1 MNNRIITQFLQKL
14 NSGDLIGAEA
24 LCYEVYQNNKEN
36 LHAIKNL
43 ALTLMLQK
51 KYFEALHFYNEA
63 VKLDSLDF
71 DSNVNLA
78 FLYLHSEDYEL
89 ALKYC
94 NQGISIN
101 PKNAIPHKTLGE
113 LYMAL
118 REFDL
123 SISSLEKSFE
133 LFMENPSKYQKTFSY
148 ELKYRYLECLI
159 INKREDDALSFIH
172 EHGHDENI
180 NPDILSYQIKALPKS
195 LNKDLINKSE
205 ILLEEI
211 KNSSDPTRIKKSA
224 GIYFA
229 LAAYFSK
236 SDQKKS
242 EQYYVDGNLQIDK
255 IQNYRPLESQKY
267 IKNIIKS
274 FDELPSF
281 DHKKN
286 YGEGI
291 IFIIGMP
298 RSGTTLLES
307 IVSNSPKVFTA
318 GEMASF
324 KNLIQY
330 DITTKAKK
338 NVDLIIEYLD
348 HYISKINYLKKN
360 KAFLIDKLPFNAFLI
375 GFIEKLLPGAKILL
389 IDRDPWDIATSV
401 FQQIYIDKHYYS
413 TKFFNIAMQI
423 ANYNFI
429 RSYWLRVC
437 NAKNILSIKYEDLVG
452 NPKSLSDKVYK
463 FLQIDHQIDFEA
475 RRGFYSNTASFG
487 QVKDDI
493 SNKSVGKSVF
503 SSHKDQFFKDLENQ
517 SKYWEN
523 FYQNH

>member
-1 MNNRIITQFLQKL
+1 MNNRIITKFMQKL

-24 LCYEVYQNNKEN
+24 LCFEVYQNNKEN
-36 LHAIKNL
+36 IHAIKNL

-63 VKLDSLDF
+63 IKLNSLDF

-78 FLYLHSEDYEL
+78 FLYLHSEDYKL

-94 NQGISIN
+94 NQAISIN
-101 PKNAIPHKTLGE
+101 PNNAIPYKTLGE
-113 LYMAL
+113 LYVAL

-123 SISSLEKSFE
+123 SINSLEKSFK
-133 LFMENPSKYQKTFSY
+133 LFQENSSKYQKTFSY
-148 ELKYRYLECLI
+148 ELKYRYLENLI
-159 INKREDDALSFIH
+159 INKRDEEALLFIN
-172 EHGHDENI
+172 EHGHDQNI
-180 NPDILSYQIKALPKS
+180 NPDILSYQIKALPRS
-195 LNKDLINKSE
+195 LNEDLINKSK

-211 KNSSDPTRIKKSA
+211 KSSSDPTKIKKSA

-229 LAAYFSK
+229 LAAHFSK
-236 SDQKKS
+236 TDQDKS
-242 EQYYVDGNLQIDK
+242 EQYYIDGNLQIDK

-274 FDELPSF
+274 FDELPSIE
-281 DHKKN
+281 HKSN

-307 IVSNSPKVFTA
+307 IVSNSPEVFPA

-338 NVDLIIEYLD
+338 NTDLIFEYLD

-389 IDRDPWDIATSV
+389 IDRDPWDIATSIY
-401 FQQIYIDKHYYS
+401 QQIYIDKHYYS

-437 NAKNILSIKYEDLVG
+437 DTKNMLSIKYEDLVG
-452 NPKSLSDKVYK
+452 NPKSISDEIYK
-463 FLQIDHQIDFEA
+463 FLQIDHQIDLEV
-475 RRGFYSNTASFG
+475 RKGFYSSTASFG

-493 SNKSVGKSVF
+493 SKRSVGKSVF
-503 SSHKDQFFKDLENQ
+503 ARYKDQFFEDLENQ

-523 FYQNH
+523 FNQTH

>member
-1 MNNRIITQFLQKL
+1 
-14 NSGDLIGAEA
+14 
-24 LCYEVYQNNKEN
+24 
-36 LHAIKNL
+36 
-43 ALTLMLQK
+43 
-51 KYFEALHFYNEA
+51 
-63 VKLDSLDF
+63 
-71 DSNVNLA
+71 
-78 FLYLHSEDYEL
+78 
-89 ALKYC
+89 
-94 NQGISIN
+94 
-101 PKNAIPHKTLGE
+101 
-113 LYMAL
+113 
-118 REFDL
+118 
-123 SISSLEKSFE
+123 
-133 LFMENPSKYQKTFSY
+133 MEN
-148 ELKYRYLECLI
+148 LI

-180 NPDILSYQIKALPKS
+180 NPDILSYQIRALPKS

-211 KNSSDPTRIKKSA
+211 KNSSDPTKIKKSA

-338 NVDLIIEYLD
+338 MLI
-348 HYISKINYLKKN
+348 
-360 KAFLIDKLPFNAFLI
+360 
-375 GFIEKLLPGAKILL
+375 
-389 IDRDPWDIATSV
+389 
-401 FQQIYIDKHYYS
+401 
-413 TKFFNIAMQI
+413 
-423 ANYNFI
+423 
-429 RSYWLRVC
+429 
-437 NAKNILSIKYEDLVG
+437 
-452 NPKSLSDKVYK
+452 
-463 FLQIDHQIDFEA
+463 
-475 RRGFYSNTASFG
+475 
-487 QVKDDI
+487 
-493 SNKSVGKSVF
+493 
-503 SSHKDQFFKDLENQ
+503 
-517 SKYWEN
+517 
-523 FYQNH
+523 